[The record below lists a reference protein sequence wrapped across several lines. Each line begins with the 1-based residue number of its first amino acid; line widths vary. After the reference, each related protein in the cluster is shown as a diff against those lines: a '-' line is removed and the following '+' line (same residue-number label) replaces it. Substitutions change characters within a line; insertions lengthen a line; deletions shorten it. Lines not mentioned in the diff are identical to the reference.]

1 MARIKFGISN
11 VKYAPVTAE
20 AQDGTLT
27 YGEVQDLPGTVALT
41 LDTAGEEITEYAD
54 NIVWYA
60 QNVNQGYTGS
70 LELEELPDAFRTAIL
85 GDELD
90 QSNVLWENADAEPT
104 QFALLFQFQIG
115 GDASVN
121 GKRGCLLRCTASR
134 PSAAMNTKEATITP
148 NHDTLNIV
156 AMPRVND
163 HLVRASAESTSSAYA
178 NWFTAVPVKA

>member
-27 YGEVQDLPGTVALT
+27 YGEVQDLRGAVALT

-60 QNVNQGYTGS
+60 QSVNQGYTGT

-85 GDELD
+85 GDEMD
-90 QSNVLWENADAEPT
+90 NSDVLWESADAEPT
-104 QFALLFQFQIG
+104 QFALMFQFQVG
-115 GDASVN
+115 GDSSVS

-134 PSAAMNTKEATITP
+134 PSANMNTKEATITP

-156 AMPRVND
+156 AMPRTND
-163 HLVRASAESTSSAYA
+163 HLVKATCESTSAKYDT
-178 NWFTAVPVKA
+178 WFNAVPVKA